1 MDSIRRI
8 LFGARGAERPQASPS
23 AESAA
28 ARAEARERASPL
40 RDLQPFEGDDA
51 QAAAGGASGLAALEG
66 LRARDPAPAL
76 PETQSRAKKQAVRFA
91 RRPLVIFLLPST

>member
-28 ARAEARERASPL
+28 ARAEARERAAPL

-51 QAAAGGASGLAALEG
+51 QAAAGG
-66 LRARDPAPAL
+66 
-76 PETQSRAKKQAVRFA
+76 
-91 RRPLVIFLLPST
+91 